1 MVQDKQEK
9 QGDSMINWESLIAD
23 RMRPA
28 KTVIAVTY
36 RQAIRRA
43 KDRRYYKAHKDDP
56 EFKRKKSER
65 MKRVRNTDE
74 YRERHRLE
82 MRRRRAEKKQE
93 KPNDN

>member
-1 MVQDKQEK
+1 
-9 QGDSMINWESLIAD
+9 MINWESLIGE

-28 KTVIAVTY
+28 EKVNPHTY
-36 RQAIRRA
+36 EATIRKA
-43 KDRRYYKAHKDDP
+43 KDHRYYERHKDDP

-93 KPNDN
+93 KSA

>member
-1 MVQDKQEK
+1 MT
-9 QGDSMINWESLIAD
+9 NWESLIAQ

-28 KTVIAVTY
+28 ETVIAVTY
-36 RQAIRRA
+36 RQAIRKA
-43 KDRRYYKAHKDDP
+43 KDRRYYQAHKDDP

-82 MRRRRAEKKQE
+82 MRARRAAKKQE
-93 KPNDN
+93 KTA